1 MSAAL
6 IRTLI
11 VDDEAPARLRL
22 RQLLQDTPDFTV
34 AGEAGNGRKAVEF
47 IRASRPDLVLLDV
60 QMPNLDGFGVCA
72 EIGPEVMPA
81 VVFVTAYDQFALQAF
96 DVHAADYLLK
106 PVDRERFQKTLRH
119 IRERL
124 ANARADAAPN
134 PLLGLLAELRGE
146 RRNSER
152 LAIKVDGKVIFLRAS
167 EIEWIEAEGNYVR
180 LHRQGASHV
189 FRDTLSALENDLPPD
204 QFLRISRSVL
214 VNLDAIRE
222 LQPLFYG
229 DYSVILRDGTKLSL
243 SRTYRD
249 RVERWIERR
258 PA

>member
-1 MSAAL
+1 MIPAP

-22 RQLLQDTPDFTV
+22 RQLLQDTPDFTI
-34 AGEAGNGRKAVEF
+34 AGEAGNGRQAVEF
-47 IRASRPDLVLLDV
+47 IRTSRPDLVLLDV

-72 EIGPEVMPA
+72 EIGAEAMPA
-81 VVFVTAYDQFALQAF
+81 VVFVTAYDRFALQAF

-106 PVDRERFQKTLRH
+106 PVDRERFQKTLRL
-119 IRERL
+119 IRERIGS
-124 ANARADAAPN
+124 AATDTGHQQ
-134 PLLGLLAELRGE
+134 LLGLLAELRGE
-146 RRNSER
+146 RRGTER
-152 LAIKVDGKVIFLRAS
+152 LAIKVDGKVIFLRTE

-180 LHRQGASHV
+180 LHRQGSSHV
-189 FRDTLSALENDLPPD
+189 FRDTLSALENHLPPE

-249 RVERWIERR
+249 RVERWVDRR
-258 PA
+258 PS